1 MNGSRL
7 HGWGDAALV
16 ACALLAFAMPW
27 LVETFTLVGINVFVI
42 LSVLALSMSLV
53 WGIGG
58 VLSFGQSVFFGL
70 GAYAYAVAAG
80 NFGGSTIALGAAIVV
95 PSASAALLGY
105 FLFYGR
111 ISDVYLAVITLTV
124 SLILY
129 HLINT
134 LAGADFRIGDVT
146 LGGYN
151 GMPGVAPI
159 HVPWDATR
167 ALSYEAMYLLSVVV
181 LVLVYVGLR
190 RLVRT
195 DFGRIVAAVRE
206 NELRAELLGYDA
218 RRYKLALFVIG
229 AAIAGIAGAL
239 YAAWGSFVGPDVFG
253 MSFAA
258 QIIIWAQ
265 IGGVDTLAGPVVGCI
280 LIQAL
285 TTWLGTSHVTDA
297 NLVLGALLMFFVLV
311 MPSGLLP
318 RLAALIAA
326 TPIESRAGSRDESRA
341 DARSL
346 R

>member
-1 MNGSRL
+1 MNAFPVQR
-7 HGWGDAALV
+7 WGDAVLV
-16 ACALLAFAMPW
+16 ACALLAFALPW
-27 LVETFTLVGINVFVI
+27 LVETFTLVGVNVFVI
-42 LSVLALSMSLV
+42 LSILALSMSLV

-70 GAYAYAVAAG
+70 GAYAYAVTAG
-80 NFGGSTIALGAAIVV
+80 NLGGSTVALGASIVA
-95 PSASAALLGY
+95 PAAFAALLGY
-105 FLFYGR
+105 FLFFGR

-124 SLILY
+124 SLILF

-134 LAGADFRIGDVT
+134 LAGADFRIGEVA

-159 HVPWDATR
+159 NLPWDASR
-167 ALSYEAMYLLSVVV
+167 ALSYEEMYGLSVGA
-181 LVLVYVGLR
+181 LALVYVGVR

-195 DFGRIVAAVRE
+195 DFGRTVAAIRE
-206 NELRAELLGYDA
+206 NELRAELLGYDS

-229 AAIAGIAGAL
+229 AAIAGGAGAL

-265 IGGVDTLAGPVVGCI
+265 VGGVATIAGPVVGCV

-285 TTWLGTSHVTDA
+285 TTWLGANHVADA
-297 NLVLGALLMFFVLV
+297 NLVLGALLMFFVLAV
-311 MPSGLLP
+311 PAGLLP
-318 RLAALIAA
+318 RLAMLVAG
-326 TPIESRAGSRDESRA
+326 RAPRRA
-341 DARSL
+341 
-346 R
+346 

>member
-70 GAYAYAVAAG
+70 GAYAYAVTAG
-80 NFGGSTIALGAAIVV
+80 NLGGSTIALGAAVAV
-95 PSASAALLGY
+95 PAGFAALLGY
-105 FLFYGR
+105 FLFFGR
-111 ISDVYLAVITLTV
+111 ISDIYLAVITLTV
-124 SLILY
+124 SLILF

-134 LAGADFRIGDVT
+134 LAGADFRIGEVM

-159 HVPWDATR
+159 NLPWDAAR
-167 ALSYEAMYLLSVVV
+167 ILGYEEMYLLSIVV
-181 LVLVYVGLR
+181 LALVYLGLR

-195 DFGRIVAAVRE
+195 DFGRIVAAIRE
-206 NELRAELLGYDA
+206 NERRAELLGYDT
-218 RRYKLALFVIG
+218 RRYRLAVFVLG

-239 YAAWGSFVGPDVFG
+239 YGAWGSFVGPDVFG

-265 IGGVDTLAGPVVGCI
+265 VGGVATIAGPVVGCV
-280 LIQAL
+280 LIQML
-285 TTWLGTSHVTDA
+285 TTWLGANHVTDA

-311 MPSGLLP
+311 MPAGLLP
-318 RLAALIAA
+318 RLGALLDR
-326 TPIESRAGSRDESRA
+326 RAPPPGVDVRS
-341 DARSL
+341 AR
-346 R
+346 